1 MRCLFELKYT
11 HAKKINA
18 FTSQCQF
25 ISVCKCEITYFVSHF
40 IDLTAVATTF
50 ILPPK
55 GKAAA
60 S

>member
-1 MRCLFELKYT
+1 MRCLIELKYT
-11 HAKKINA
+11 HVKKINA
-18 FTSQCQF
+18 FTSQCQS
-25 ISVCKCEITYFVSHF
+25 ISVFKCEITCFVRHL